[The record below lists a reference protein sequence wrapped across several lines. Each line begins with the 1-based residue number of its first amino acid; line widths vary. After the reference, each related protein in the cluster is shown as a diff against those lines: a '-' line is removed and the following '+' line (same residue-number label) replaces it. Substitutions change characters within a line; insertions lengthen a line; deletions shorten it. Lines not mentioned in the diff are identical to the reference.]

1 MRSVA
6 VLLVGA
12 ALSWMATTDALS
24 AANEDI
30 DVHVRKERTA
40 YEVKLEF
47 TVPASLEQTWNVL
60 ADYENMAQILSS
72 MDSSRVVSRDGNRLT
87 VAQTSHGNAGPVRV
101 SIDAVREI
109 TLTPF
114 SEIRS
119 HQIKGDLKASDFTT
133 SLRAEGTATRVTVSG
148 RLVAAAWA
156 SWTLGAETIAAH
168 TRRQYQELRDE
179 ILKRKGQ

>member
-30 DVHVRKERTA
+30 DVQVRKERTA

-47 TVPASLEQTWNVL
+47 TVPASIEQTWNVL

-87 VAQTSHGNAGPVRV
+87 VAQTSHGNAGPLHV
-101 SIDAVREI
+101 SIDA
-109 TLTPF
+109 
-114 SEIRS
+114 
-119 HQIKGDLKASDFTT
+119 
-133 SLRAEGTATRVTVSG
+133 
-148 RLVAAAWA
+148 
-156 SWTLGAETIAAH
+156 
-168 TRRQYQELRDE
+168 
-179 ILKRKGQ
+179 

>member
-1 MRSVA
+1 MRGVA
-6 VLLVGA
+6 VLVAGA
-12 ALSWMATTDALS
+12 ALSWLASTGALS
-24 AANEDI
+24 AANDEI

-72 MDSSRVVSRDGNRLT
+72 MDSSRIVSRDGNRLT

-119 HQIKGDLKASDFTT
+119 HQVKGDLKASDFTT
-133 SLRAEGTATRVTVSG
+133 SLHAEGSHTRVIVTG
-148 RLVAAAWA
+148 KLVAAAWA
-156 SWTLGAETIAAH
+156 SWTLGAETVAAH
-168 TRRQYQELRDE
+168 TRRQYQELRTE
-179 ILKRKGQ
+179 ILKRKAR

>member
-30 DVHVRKERTA
+30 DVQVRKERTA

-47 TVPASLEQTWNVL
+47 TVPASIEQTWNVL
-60 ADYENMAQILSS
+60 ADYENMAEILSS

-87 VAQTSHGNAGPVRV
+87 VAQTSHGNVGPLHV
-101 SIDAVREI
+101 SIDGVREI
-109 TLTPF
+109 VLTPF

-133 SLRAEGTATRVTVSG
+133 RLHAEGSHTRVIVTG
-148 RLVAAAWA
+148 KLVAAAWA
-156 SWTLGAETIAAH
+156 SWTLGADTVAAH
-168 TRRQYQELRDE
+168 TRRQYQELRTE
-179 ILKRKGQ
+179 ILKRKAR

>member
-1 MRSVA
+1 MRGVA
-6 VLLVGA
+6 VLVGGA
-12 ALSWMATTDALS
+12 ALAWMASSDALS
-24 AANEDI
+24 PGNDEI
-30 DVHVRKERTA
+30 DVQVRKERTA

-47 TVPASLEQTWNVL
+47 TVPASIEQTWNVL

-72 MDSSRVVSRDGNRLT
+72 MDSSRILSRDGNRLT

-119 HQIKGDLKASDFTT
+119 HQVKGDLKASDFTT
-133 SLRAEGTATRVTVSG
+133 SLHAEGSHTRVIVTG
-148 RLVAAAWA
+148 KLVAAAWA
-156 SWTLGAETIAAH
+156 SWTLGAETVAAH
-168 TRRQYQELRDE
+168 TRRQYQELRTE
-179 ILKRKGQ
+179 ILKRKAR

>member
-1 MRSVA
+1 MRSA
-6 VLLVGA
+6 PILALCA
-12 ALSWMATTDALS
+12 ALSWPATADPLRGGD
-24 AANEDI
+24 EDI
-30 DVHVRKERTA
+30 DVQVRKERSA

-47 TVPASLEQTWNVL
+47 TVPATIEQTWNVL
-60 ADYENMAQILSS
+60 ADYEHMAQILSS
-72 MDSSRVVSRDGNRLT
+72 MDSSRIVSRDGNRLT

-133 SLRAEGTATRVTVSG
+133 SLHAEGSHTRVIVTG

-156 SWTLGAETIAAH
+156 SWTLGAETVAAH
-168 TRRQYQELRDE
+168 TRRQYQELRNE

>member
-1 MRSVA
+1 MRGVA
-6 VLLVGA
+6 VLVAGV
-12 ALSWMATTDALS
+12 ALSWLTSTGALC
-24 AANEDI
+24 AANDEI

-60 ADYENMAQILSS
+60 ADYENMAEILSS
-72 MDSSRVVSRDGNRLT
+72 MDASRIVSRDGNRLT

-133 SLRAEGTATRVTVSG
+133 SLHAEGSHTRVIVTG
-148 RLVAAAWA
+148 RLVAAAWG
-156 SWTLGAETIAAH
+156 SWALGAETVAAH
-168 TRRQYQELRDE
+168 TRRQYQELRNE
-179 ILKRKGQ
+179 ILRRKAQ